1 MPKREFPGAAFSCS
15 RTCSFLGLAG
25 REIAIVIA
33 IEGDNDKIGHRHW
46 DISYAVRAIKSYS
59 VTFVNRGL
67 FRIRN
72 TRPLLTPRRL
82 PNSAIDRLLRLG
94 RNEVEEDAMGGILTL
109 LVIVYLVG
117 IGVVLAPTVKGEW
130 NAGTASEFSQSI
142 LQQLPV
148 AAAWPVTL
156 YHHMMDRSA
165 G

>member
-46 DISYAVRAIKSYS
+46 GISYAVRAIKSYS

-67 FRIRN
+67 FR
-72 TRPLLTPRRL
+72 
-82 PNSAIDRLLRLG
+82 
-94 RNEVEEDAMGGILTL
+94 EDAMGGILTL

-117 IGVVLAPTVKGEW
+117 IGVVGDVPVSVE
-130 NAGTASEFSQSI
+130 I
-142 LQQLPV
+142 LEAVV
-148 AAAWPVTL
+148 A
-156 YHHMMDRSA
+156 H
-165 G
+165 